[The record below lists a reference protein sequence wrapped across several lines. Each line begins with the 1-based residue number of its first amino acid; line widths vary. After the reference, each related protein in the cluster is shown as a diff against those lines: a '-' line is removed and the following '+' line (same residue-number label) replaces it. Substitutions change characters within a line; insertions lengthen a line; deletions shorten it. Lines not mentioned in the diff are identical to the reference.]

1 MKKLNTAPY
10 IPTTLDIE
18 NISHNL
24 AMVSIYPFESGFAI
38 TVAHPIRRL
47 LLSATAGCAPIGL
60 KIEGVTHEFDAVRG
74 MLEDVS
80 EFILNLK
87 NIRFKIKGDS
97 KKASAKYE
105 FVGPKELTSDDLE
118 SSEIEVVTKDRK
130 LATLNED
137 GKIQF
142 ELLFE
147 RGMGYVP
154 SEDIRELI
162 DSSYIPLDACFM
174 PVKKAIYEIQNIL
187 VEDSPNFEKIVFTIE
202 TDGQDS
208 AEQIFH
214 DAVGAL
220 FNQLSILGN
229 EPVKNLV
236 QGAPQTEVDGEFKK
250 LLTPIED
257 LKLSARSHNSLARAE
272 IKFFGDLA
280 LMDEKGLAEIRNL
293 GKRSLDE
300 IKEKMEELGYAVGSI
315 LPDELVTN
323 LKAKL
328 AQLKEK

>member
-1 MKKLNTAPY
+1 MKKINTSPY
-10 IPTTLDIE
+10 IPTTIDID

-24 AMVSIYPFESGFAI
+24 ANISIYPFETGFAI
-38 TVAHPIRRL
+38 TIAHPIRRL
-47 LLSATAGCAPIGL
+47 LLSATAGCAPIAL
-60 KIEGVTHEFDAVRG
+60 KIEGVAHEFDAVRG

-87 NIRFKIKGDS
+87 NIRFKIKDDA
-97 KKASAKYE
+97 KKASAKYD
-105 FVGPKELTSDDLE
+105 FAGPRELMAEDLE
-118 SSEIEVVTKDRK
+118 TAEIEVVTKDRK

-137 GKIQF
+137 GKLSF

-154 SEDIRELI
+154 SEDIRDMI
-162 DSSYIPLDACFM
+162 DPSYIPLDASFM
-174 PVKKAIYEIQNIL
+174 PVKKATYEIQNVL
-187 VEDSPNFEKIVFTIE
+187 VEDSPNFEKIVFTVE

-208 AEQIFH
+208 AEQVFQ
-214 DAVGAL
+214 DAVSVL
-220 FNQLSILGN
+220 FSQLSILGK
-229 EPVKNLV
+229 EPQKEPS
-236 QGAPQTEVDGEFKK
+236 QQAPKVEVDGELK
-250 LLTPIED
+250 LLITSIED

-272 IKFFGDLA
+272 IKFFGDLV
-280 LMDEKGLAEIRNL
+280 LMNEKELSEIRNL

-300 IKEKMEELGYAVGSI
+300 IKEKMEELGYPVGTVLSS
-315 LPDELVTN
+315 EVSQN

>member
-1 MKKLNTAPY
+1 MKKINTAPY
-10 IPTTLDIE
+10 IPTTIDIE
-18 NISHNL
+18 NKSHNL
-24 AMVSIYPFESGFAI
+24 AFISIYPFESGFAI
-38 TVAHPIRRL
+38 TIAHPIRRL

-60 KIEGVTHEFDAVRG
+60 KIEGVAHEFDAVRG

-87 NIRFKIKGDS
+87 NIRFRIKNDA

-105 FVGPKELTSDDLE
+105 FIGPREIKAQDLE
-118 SSEIEVVTKDRK
+118 TAEVEVVTPDRK
-130 LATLNED
+130 LATMNED
-137 GKIQF
+137 GKLSF

-154 SEDIRELI
+154 SEDIREMI
-162 DSSYIPLDACFM
+162 DASFIPLDACFM
-174 PVKKAIYEIQNIL
+174 PVKKATYEIENIL
-187 VEDSPNFEKIVFTIE
+187 VEDSPNFEKIVFTVE

-208 AEQIFH
+208 AEKIFY

-220 FNQLSILGN
+220 FEQLSILGK
-229 EPVKNLV
+229 EPMQDSSQN
-236 QGAPQTEVDGEFKK
+236 APKSESDGELKK

-272 IKFFGDLA
+272 IKFFGDLV
-280 LMDEKGLAEIRNL
+280 LMNEKELAEIRNL

-300 IKEKMEELGYAVGSI
+300 IKEKMEELGYAVGCV
-315 LPDELVTN
+315 LADELALN
-323 LKAKL
+323 LKTKL
-328 AQLKEK
+328 TQLKEK

>member
-10 IPTTLDIE
+10 IPTTIDIE
-18 NISHNL
+18 NKSHNL
-24 AMVSIYPFESGFAI
+24 ASISIYPFESGFAI

-80 EFILNLK
+80 ELILNLK
-87 NIRFKIKGDS
+87 NIRFKISGDA

-105 FVGPKELTSDDLE
+105 FSGPRELTSDDLE
-118 SSEIEVVTKDRK
+118 TPEVEVATKDRK

-137 GKIQF
+137 GKLCF

-154 SEDIRELI
+154 SEDIRDII

-174 PVKKAIYEIQNIL
+174 PVKKAIYEIQNML
-187 VEDSPNFEKIVFTIE
+187 VEDSPNFEKIIFTIE

-208 AEQIFH
+208 AEKIFY

-220 FNQLSILGN
+220 FNQLSILDTQTTQDTSQN
-229 EPVKNLV
+229 TTKN
-236 QGAPQTEVDGEFKK
+236 EVDGEFKK

-280 LMDEKGLAEIRNL
+280 LMTEKDLAEIRNL

-300 IKEKMEELGYAVGSI
+300 IKEKMDELGYPVGSV
-315 LPDELVTN
+315 LPEELALN